1 MSMVVACPRCKG
13 NKGGNG
19 FVNRGAAGCAV
30 EFIPCGVC
38 RGQGMVEPHVRGW
51 YDAGDKFR
59 ALRRQRDLSL
69 REAAKVIGVSV
80 VDVSEAERGIRD
92 PEPFIQKLGAGR

>member
-1 MSMVVACPRCKG
+1 MVVTCPRCKG
-13 NKGGNG
+13 SKGGNG
-19 FVNRGAAGCAV
+19 FVNRGPSGCAV

-38 RGQGMVEPHVRGW
+38 RGQGMVEPHALGW

-59 ALRRQRDLSL
+59 ALRQRLGLSL
-69 REAAKVIGVSV
+69 RDSAARLGVSV